1 MLQPIECEERDH
13 PVLSL
18 PQGLSHCSVK
28 AGIVPRSPLTSSWEE
43 PCWPALPATIPVT
56 LAKKKKPQTPDHP
69 TDEKAPLFL
78 LRPLSRGIPLGL
90 WKSGWLCC
98 NCSILWPRLRASHR
112 LQLNFHSRFDR
123 NLDPH
128 LPNSVHFQSWA

>member
-1 MLQPIECEERDH
+1 ML
-13 PVLSL
+13 
-18 PQGLSHCSVK
+18 
-28 AGIVPRSPLTSSWEE
+28 ASPSCYNTSYPS
-43 PCWPALPATIPVT
+43 
-56 LAKKKKPQTPDHP
+56 KKKKPQTPDHP